1 MSDTAPPLLP
11 PQDGDAPLG
20 ELGRDELSVFLFLA
34 FTDDE
39 LTKLLKALRVSVPGF
54 RVESMSGVQKADT
67 VADELRAQ
75 PRSRAPVLAE
85 LRRIYE
91 FPALDVVTLSPEV
104 AGEIGLLAVEEDA
117 TVRMLWR
124 LLADPSAPVRQT
136 AVPVLQALAKTY
148 YGAPGGGASQASPA
162 ESRPPPPAPPETPTA
177 ALQKAHRDAERAA
190 KLAQK
195 AQEKAF
201 ALQAQL
207 KEARAQVAVQERA
220 LAQARKATER
230 EQSAHEKAKSALVL
244 AKGKAGRAELAR
256 VTKALARAEE
266 TCAAL
271 EARELKWR
279 AEKAELEARAVTA
292 PASVEAAPATPVG
305 DEAPVEEVPVGWL
318 RPHFTQEFY
327 DSLEGWD
334 LRIQRAAYKQ
344 AFLLSENHRHPSL
357 RALPLE
363 GLPTYYRVRVAT
375 DVRLIYRRT
384 EASEVDLLSLID
396 REDLDRYVRQA
407 KTR

>member
-1 MSDTAPPLLP
+1 M
-11 PQDGDAPLG
+11 
-20 ELGRDELSVFLFLA
+20 
-34 FTDDE
+34 
-39 LTKLLKALRVSVPGF
+39 
-54 RVESMSGVQKADT
+54 
-67 VADELRAQ
+67 
-75 PRSRAPVLAE
+75 
-85 LRRIYE
+85 
-91 FPALDVVTLSPEV
+91 
-104 AGEIGLLAVEEDA
+104 
-117 TVRMLWR
+117 RMLWR

-148 YGAPGGGASQASPA
+148 YGAPGGAAAQASPA
-162 ESRPPPPAPPETPTA
+162 ESRPPPPPTPTA
-177 ALQKAHRDAERAA
+177 ALQKAQRDAERAA

-195 AQEKAF
+195 AQEKAV

-207 KEARAQVAVQERA
+207 KEARAQVALQERA
-220 LAQARKATER
+220 LAQARQATER
-230 EQSAHEKAKSALVL
+230 EQAAHEKAKSALAL

-271 EARELKWR
+271 EAREQKWR
-279 AEKAELEARAVTA
+279 EEKAELEARAATA
-292 PASVEAAPATPVG
+292 PAAVEAVPATPTG